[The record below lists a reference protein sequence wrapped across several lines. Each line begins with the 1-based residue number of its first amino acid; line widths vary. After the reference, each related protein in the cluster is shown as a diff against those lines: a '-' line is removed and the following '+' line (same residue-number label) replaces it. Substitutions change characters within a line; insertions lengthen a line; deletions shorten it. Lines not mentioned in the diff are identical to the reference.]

1 MAASDDAVTRKGV
14 ADALRSVASSLHPD
28 IHENGLE
35 ILAALPAEESAPL
48 SDLAVGWLSRENRS
62 FFLQAPEKLLKKLAE
77 AGQKSAALIVAQSLL
92 QIWDHNGE
100 IASLYG
106 HHMYEH
112 HLPSMVVP
120 LTKAC
125 GEDALRLFNE
135 LLQEAIRINYR
146 DIWGQKRFGG

>member
-92 QIWDHNGE
+92 QIGT
-100 IASLYG
+100 ITARS
-106 HHMYEH
+106 
-112 HLPSMVVP
+112 PASMV
-120 LTKAC
+120 TIC
-125 GEDALRLFNE
+125 TSITYHRWWS
-135 LLQEAIRINYR
+135 R
-146 DIWGQKRFGG
+146 